1 MEIPVSV
8 VVPAL
13 LLCVAGSAFFAL
25 AETALFS
32 LGLWRARVLAEKDKA
47 RGPVLVRLLSQ
58 PDDLLATIVFGN
70 TFANAFIVAL
80 GLFLARGRGWSWWLV
95 ISVLFFVLILA
106 CEVTPKALAVRRP
119 DRWALRLA
127 HPMDWIQKA
136 TRWIQ
141 RLTQRVVDGVLGTL
155 VPKSIVP
162 FAANPDEENSD
173 LVELAAQQGALGLRE
188 KELILQILSLDRR
201 NARDVMKPRAQMVA
215 LPDDLPPE
223 ELVVAARKARHHRI
237 PLYDETPDTIVG
249 ILNARTLLMRPDIDL
264 AEAIEFPSFVPASM
278 NLLQLFEALQRQQ
291 RGLAIVLDEFGGT
304 AGLVTLQDILE
315 AVIGRIRGEG
325 ETEGFVME
333 RLGNDHWRV
342 SGTMR
347 LDDFR
352 REYPGL
358 PDEPDVDTVGGLVLK
373 LAEVVP
379 NPGEAFVHRG
389 LRFTVR
395 VADERRIR
403 EVEIE
408 RADAK
413 GGLRS

>member
-1 MEIPVSV
+1 MDIPVSL

-32 LGLWRARVLAEKDKA
+32 LGLWRARVLAEKDRA
-47 RGPVLVRLLSQ
+47 RGPVLVRLLSH
-58 PDDLLATIVFGN
+58 PDELLATIAFGN

-95 ISVLFFVLILA
+95 ITALFFVLILA

-127 HPMDWIQKA
+127 HPMDWIQKG

-162 FAANPDEENSD
+162 SAANPDEENSD
-173 LVELAAQQGALGLRE
+173 LVEIAAQQGALGLRE

-201 NARDVMKPRAQMVA
+201 TARDVMKPRAQMVA
-215 LPDDLPPE
+215 LPDDLPQE
-223 ELVVAARKARHHRI
+223 DLVRAARKARHHRI

-249 ILNARTLLMRPDIDL
+249 VLNARTLLLAPDIDL

-333 RLGNDHWRV
+333 RLGNTHWRV

-379 NPGEAFVHRG
+379 SPGESFVYRG
-389 LRFTVR
+389 LRFIVR

-413 GGLRS
+413 GGIRL

>member
-1 MEIPVSV
+1 MELPVPV

-32 LGLWRARVLAEKDKA
+32 LGLWRARVLAEKDRT

-58 PDDLLATIVFGN
+58 PDDLLATIVLGN
-70 TFANAFIVAL
+70 TFANSLIVAL
-80 GLFLARGRGWSWWLV
+80 GILLAFGRGWSWWV
-95 ISVLFFVLILA
+95 VTAVLFVLLVLA
-106 CEVTPKALAVRRP
+106 CEVTPKALAVRSP

-127 HPMDWIQKA
+127 LPMDLIQRT

-141 RLTQRVVDGVLGTL
+141 RFSHRSIEIVLGRL

-162 FAANPDEENSD
+162 ATSNADEENSD
-173 LVELAAQQGALGLRE
+173 LVELAAQQGTLGLRE

-215 LPDDLPPE
+215 LPDDLPLE
-223 ELVVAARKARHHRI
+223 EMVRAARLARHHRI

-249 ILNARTLLMRPDIDL
+249 VLNARTLLMDPGVDL

-333 RLGNDHWRV
+333 RLAEGRWRV
-342 SGTMR
+342 SGSMR

-352 REYPGL
+352 REYPAL
-358 PDEPDVDTVGGLVLK
+358 PDDPDVDTVGGLVVK

-379 NPGEAFVHRG
+379 TVGEVFVHRG
-389 LRFTVR
+389 LKFSVR
-395 VADERRIR
+395 AADERRVR

-408 RADAK
+408 RADLR
-413 GGLRS
+413 GGRG

>member
-1 MEIPVSV
+1 MNLPVTI

-32 LGLWRARVLAEKDKA
+32 LGLWRARVLAEKDPA
-47 RGPVLVRLLSQ
+47 RGQVLVRLLSH

-70 TFANAFIVAL
+70 TFFNAFVVAL
-80 GLFLARGRGWSWWLV
+80 SLLLAFAHGWPWWMVSLALLLV
-95 ISVLFFVLILA
+95 LVLF
-106 CEVTPKALAVRRP
+106 CEVTPKAFAVRSP

-127 HPMDWIQKA
+127 VPMALIQSL
-136 TRWIQ
+136 TRWFQ
-141 RLTQRVVDGVLGTL
+141 RMAQQVVDTL
-155 VPKSIVP
+155 IRWMVPKSIVP
-162 FAANPDEENSD
+162 AASNHDEENSD
-173 LVELAAQQGALGLRE
+173 LIELAAQQGALGLRE

-215 LPDDLPPE
+215 LPDDLPQE
-223 ELVVAARKARHHRI
+223 ELVAASRKARHHRI

-249 ILNARTLLMRPDIDL
+249 VLNTRTLLLSPAGDL
-264 AEAIEFPSFVPASM
+264 AEAIEFPSFVPATM
-278 NLLQLFEALQRQQ
+278 NLLQLFESLQRQQ

-325 ETEGFVME
+325 ETEGFIME
-333 RLGNDHWRV
+333 RLGVGRWRV

-352 REYPGL
+352 REHPSL
-358 PDEPDVDTVGGLVLK
+358 PDEPDVDTVAGLVLK

-379 NPGEAFVHRG
+379 CAGDAFSHRG
-389 LRFTVR
+389 LRWTVR
-395 VADERRIR
+395 SADERRIR

-408 RADAK
+408 RIESR
-413 GGLRS
+413 GGLLG